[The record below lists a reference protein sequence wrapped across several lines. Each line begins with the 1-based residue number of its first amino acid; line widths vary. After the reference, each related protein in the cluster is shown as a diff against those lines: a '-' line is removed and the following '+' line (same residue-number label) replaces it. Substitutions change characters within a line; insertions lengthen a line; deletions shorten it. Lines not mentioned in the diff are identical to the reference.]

1 MNSEHSDPDHENEP
15 RDSATPQDGGANSG
29 DGPPLDD
36 RAPSRRAAWL
46 GMGAVAVTLGLL
58 WMVPSLDDHSDD
70 LTFEEAYGGGEE
82 SLATVGSPARLDF
95 TMKDMNGVD
104 VKLASFRG
112 KVILL
117 NFWATWCGPCKVE
130 IPDLVSLQEKYRDDL
145 VVLGILVQDEM
156 NKAIPPFASEYKI
169 NYPLLDGNNRE
180 DVETAYGPF
189 YGIPSSVIIGRDGRI
204 AQKHS
209 GIRSREQ
216 FEREI
221 AVLVETGTNSE

>member
-1 MNSEHSDPDHENEP
+1 MNSEQNDQPVDTS
-15 RDSATPQDGGANSG
+15 SSGSGA
-29 DGPPLDD
+29 PPPE
-36 RAPSRRAAWL
+36 RTPSRTAAWL

-58 WMVPSLDDHSDD
+58 WMVPSLDDQYELS
-70 LTFEEAYGGGEE
+70 LEEAYGIPGEGGG
-82 SLATVGSPARLDF
+82 AAIGSPARLDF

-104 VKLASFRG
+104 VKLASFEG
-112 KVILL
+112 KVILI

-130 IPDLVSLQEKYRDDL
+130 IPDLVALQDRYREDL
-145 VVLGILVQDEM
+145 VVLGVLVQDDM
-156 NKAIPPFASEYKI
+156 NDTIAPFASQYKI

-189 YGIPSSVIIGRDGRI
+189 WGIPSSVIIGPDGLI
-204 AQKHS
+204 AHKHS

-221 AVLVETGTNSE
+221 AALLPPDDDASSE

>member
-1 MNSEHSDPDHENEP
+1 MNADHDNQPHDPQPAQDAAPAPLAEP
-15 RDSATPQDGGANSG
+15 PVEQ
-29 DGPPLDD
+29 
-36 RAPSRRAAWL
+36 RAPSRMAAWL

-58 WMVPSLDDHSDD
+58 WMIPSFDDHEDGIS
-70 LTFEEAYGGGEE
+70 FEEAYGDE
-82 SLATVGSPARLDF
+82 SNAAVGSPARLDF
-95 TMKDMNGVD
+95 TMKDMNGVE
-104 VKLASFRG
+104 VKLASFKG

-130 IPDLVSLQEKYRDDL
+130 IPDLVALQEKYRDDL
-145 VVLGILVQDEM
+145 VVLGVLVQDEM
-156 NKAIPPFASEYKI
+156 NQAIAPFASEYRI

-189 YGIPSSVIIGRDGRI
+189 WGIPSSVIIGPDGRI

-221 AVLVETGTNSE
+221 TALLPSAEDAE

>member
-1 MNSEHSDPDHENEP
+1 MNSDQRDQHEGMPPAGGPAPGAGPAEP
-15 RDSATPQDGGANSG
+15 GERT
-29 DGPPLDD
+29 
-36 RAPSRRAAWL
+36 PSRKAAWL
-46 GMGAVAVTLGLL
+46 GMAAVAVTLGLL
-58 WMVPSLDDHSDD
+58 WMVPTLDEHQEVS
-70 LTFEEAYGGGEE
+70 FEEAYGTGETG
-82 SLATVGSPARLDF
+82 APIGSAAPLDF

-130 IPDLVSLQEKYRDDL
+130 IPDLVALQDQYRDDL
-145 VVLGILVQDEM
+145 VVLGVLVQDEM
-156 NKAIPPFASEYKI
+156 NEAIPAFASEYKI

-189 YGIPSSVIIGRDGRI
+189 WGIPSSVIIGPDGRV

-216 FEREI
+216 FDREI
-221 AVLVETGTNSE
+221 AALLPAGEDRASE